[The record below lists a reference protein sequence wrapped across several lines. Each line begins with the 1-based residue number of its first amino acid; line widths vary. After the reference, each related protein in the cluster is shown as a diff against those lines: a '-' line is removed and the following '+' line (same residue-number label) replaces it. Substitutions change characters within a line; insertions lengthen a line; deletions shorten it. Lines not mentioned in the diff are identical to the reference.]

1 MSLINVTNLT
11 FAYEGSDEPLN
22 FINVIS
28 RMQIEKLLIEH
39 EPTIL
44 FVEHDSVFC
53 ENVATKIIKL

>member
-11 FAYEGSDEPLN
+11 FAYKGSDEPLN
-22 FINVIS
+22 FIDVIS

-44 FVEHDSVFC
+44 FVEHDSAFC